1 MQIGEMKIPDVGSAD
16 LSTEQKLQAVYEYMI
31 QLNRQIRF
39 VLENLGEENLSG
51 ELKEKIAEYDVGL
64 KIIQE
69 TVKQDQFATYRVQT
83 NKKLETKAE
92 AKLVEQLNDELAN
105 KADQELVTELAT
117 IVTQTAEKI
126 ESKAEKTVV
135 EQISIDLGGK
145 ADKEAVTDLA
155 EGVEQIT
162 SDLAGKA
169 DQDTVAELATLVT
182 QTAEKIESKAEKTV
196 TDALGESISNLQTT
210 VTQTADGLTA
220 VVTGETAVGR
230 VDTTAVVVNQTGVSV
245 KTGGTFT
252 VDSGNFSLDSEGN
265 LTANGAQIN
274 GTLLHEGEVVLTGAD
289 IYVGTE
295 EPSSKRT
302 GMVWIRP
309 ITYGDENDVV
319 QTTHTGAYTDG
330 VRKTLRTHPVET
342 ILQGTP
348 ASTASTNCS
357 YEVTVP
363 VFFGGNVGS
372 ATLTVELTTGAGSIT
387 LSTTVSGNHYNQK
400 TVRLTGSGSQ
410 WIANTGTIYCT
421 ISASTDNILSE
432 RKDSGFIIKLISR
445 AN

>member
-51 ELKEKIAEYDVGL
+51 ELKEKIAEYDAGL

-69 TVKQDQFATYRVQT
+69 TVKQDQFATYRKQT
-83 NKKLETKAE
+83 SKMLETKAS
-92 AKLVEQLNDELAN
+92 AKMLDELG
-105 KADQELVTELAT
+105 QTVGTLETSVQ
-117 IVTQTAEKI
+117 QTAQAVET
-126 ESKAEKTVV
+126 KASRDQLDELGRTVGTL
-135 EQISIDLGGK
+135 E
-145 ADKEAVTDLA
+145 
-155 EGVEQIT
+155 T
-162 SDLAGKA
+162 SVK
-169 DQDTVAELATLVT
+169 
-182 QTAEKIESKAEKTV
+182 
-196 TDALGESISNLQTT
+196 
-210 VTQTADGLTA
+210 QTADGLTA

-230 VDTTAVVVNQTGVSV
+230 VDTTAVEVNKDGVSV

-309 ITYGDENDVV
+309 ATYGDENDVV

-330 VRKTLRTHPVET
+330 VRKTLRTHPVEA
-342 ILQGTP
+342 ILYGTL
-348 ASTASTNCS
+348 ASTASTSCS

-410 WIANTGTIYCT
+410 WIANTGTIFCK